1 MGKNIKNKIM
11 GVITQISLTNNV
23 ICRCLEDW
31 QSRTLGRTLL
41 SGCDASAL
49 PTTVLS
55 NHWSPPILFT
65 VYIHIT
71 ITAPSCLLPFGPQ
84 SDSILHAHKK
94 STSNSSLLLFS
105 SLCLISP
112 TKSSIIS
119 FYTLAAVMIIR
130 TRVGTNHMLQNI
142 STTCPKHHTGLNPH
156 KLETQILGFLAV
168 CTKAPAK
175 ESKK

>member
-31 QSRTLGRTLL
+31 QSRTLGRRLL
-41 SGCDASAL
+41 SGCDALAL

-84 SDSILHAHKK
+84 IWFYFTCTQK
-94 STSNSSLLLFS
+94 SYIQLKLTTLLLSLSDFS
-105 SLCLISP
+105 HEKQHNFLSYISCC
-112 TKSSIIS
+112 
-119 FYTLAAVMIIR
+119 
-130 TRVGTNHMLQNI
+130 NDHQNQ
-142 STTCPKHHTGLNPH
+142 SWNKPYATEHLYHLP
-156 KLETQILGFLAV
+156 
-168 CTKAPAK
+168 
-175 ESKK
+175 